1 MEYSDE
7 TDLSNYK
14 KVNTDTWDG
23 IKDYIKLRA
32 INTKY
37 LEEYGNHIAC
47 KKFLDISL
55 TLSLQEKQE
64 KMLSYVLTEEDLEK
78 YNVSFNEAFKIAKD
92 NSLSDRKRRI
102 LPLREYMIQSE
113 LLYPLANIISNA
125 KIGFGDGAGVLEDI
139 DTEYG
144 MDNIV
149 VLCNR
154 TDTFG
159 ATYMCIPEVLDEV
172 YRQFNNKNFYI
183 LPMSI
188 HQAWCVRQSYSNKD
202 TTNPME
208 YVEDALLSMV
218 EEVNDTQNK
227 NWKDILSYKIYYY
240 IGDDGKHV
248 FPIQ

>member
-14 KVNTDTWDG
+14 KVNTDTWDD
-23 IKDYIKLRA
+23 IKDYIMLRE

-37 LEEYGNHIAC
+37 LEEYGNNIAC

-64 KMLSYVLTEEDLEK
+64 KMLSYVLTEEDLKK
-78 YNVSFNEAFKIAKD
+78 YNVSFDEAFKIAKD

-159 ATYMCIPEVLDEV
+159 ATYMCIPEVLDA
-172 YRQFNNKNFYI
+172 
-183 LPMSI
+183 I
-188 HQAWCVRQSYSNKD
+188 HTVCDSNDNDGVSKYL
-202 TTNPME
+202 NRL
-208 YVEDALLSMV
+208 Y
-218 EEVNDTQNK
+218 EEKKV
-227 NWKDILSYKIYYY
+227 
-240 IGDDGKHV
+240 
-248 FPIQ
+248 

>member
-1 MEYSDE
+1 MKYSDE
-7 TDLSNYK
+7 KDLSKYK
-14 KVNTDTWDG
+14 KVHTDTWDN
-23 IKDYIKLRA
+23 IKDYIRLRA

-47 KKFLDISL
+47 KKFLDMSL
-55 TLSLQEKQE
+55 TLSLQEKQKE
-64 KMLSYVLTEEDLEK
+64 MLSYVLTEEDLER
-78 YNVSFNEAFKIAKD
+78 YNVSFDEAFKIAKD

-102 LPLREYMIQSE
+102 LPLREYMMQSE
-113 LLYPLANIISNA
+113 LLYPLVNILPNA
-125 KIGFGDGAGVLEDI
+125 KIGCGNGAGVLDDI
-139 DTEYG
+139 DSEHDR
-144 MDNIV
+144 DNVV

-172 YRQFNNKNFYI
+172 YHRFNENFYI

-188 HQAWCVRQSYSNKD
+188 HHAWCIRQSYANKE
-202 TTNPME
+202 NKKPMQ
-208 YVEDALLSMV
+208 YVEDDLLSMV
-218 EEVNDTQNK
+218 EEFNDTQNK

>member
-14 KVNTDTWDG
+14 KVNTDTWDN

-55 TLSLQEKQE
+55 TLSLQEKQD
-64 KMLSYVLTEEDLEK
+64 KMLSYVLTEEDLKK
-78 YNVSFNEAFKIAKD
+78 YNVSFDEAFKIAKD

-102 LPLREYMIQSE
+102 LPLREYMMQSE
-113 LLYPLANIISNA
+113 LLYPLVNIIPNA
-125 KIGFGDGAGVLEDI
+125 KIGCGNGAGVLDDI
-139 DTEYG
+139 DTEH
-144 MDNIV
+144 DKNNVV

-172 YRQFNNKNFYI
+172 YHKFDNENFYI

-188 HQAWCVRQSYSNKD
+188 HHAWCVRQSYANKD
-202 TTNPME
+202 NTKPMQ
-208 YVEDALLSMV
+208 YVEDDLLGMV
-218 EEVNDTQNK
+218 EEFNDTQNK

-240 IGDDGKHV
+240 IGDDGKYV